1 QPSHVNYSRRSDFW
15 VTNVQYLRLRN
26 LEVAYNIPKTFLG
39 KLGMSAMRVYVNG
52 TNLIS
57 FDNLKDI
64 QVDPEIS
71 SNGALVYPPQRL
83 YNAGFALTF

>member
-1 QPSHVNYSRRSDFW
+1 VNYSRRSDFW